1 MFGFLKK
8 LGKKSEPV
16 APLIPV
22 AVPPTHSSAAV
33 AEPVYAP
40 AATVRPAVRSTVMPR
55 QVTPMTPRV
64 PPVPARVAPTLRQ
77 APVPETPVYEF
88 SAAPENEPAPIFAPA
103 APDELVALP
112 LKKLWNRLN
121 PAVIQGAAHH
131 PNGDVSLQLPLS
143 LLRDKLAKGAV
154 RMPFTEFTNYISE
167 GLFPPSVEK
176 DGMEVDI
183 PVAAILP
190 LLKPE
195 YISRRPNQK
204 KTAVPDDISP
214 IFGPDGSPAP
224 GLRIADS
231 KRPAAAPAAAAKPA
245 PAPAP
250 IQARVPAPPISAPV
264 APIAMPEADPLVAE
278 VVVPPPAPIRNE
290 PIPAPKLD
298 PSLATLKPKPS
309 NGQGNGVAPSAPKS
323 APAVKAPSLS
333 APINR
338 APVPPAPIPVPV
350 APAPVA
356 PTSTAASAS
365 TTGGGSDT
373 LNIAVMD
380 LAAYW
385 SEKGK
390 NELSNLYRHTL
401 EIPMSTLES
410 GLKAGRL
417 VFQWREVRPWLR
429 LAPGNSMPTLQDDF
443 QIDLPLSIIAPR
455 FLEQRVHGK
464 AKPRFDIGEDIGDVF
479 EQRTPP
485 PTPSLTPSA
494 PVLGATAVPMEL
506 ATSQT
511 ASSKTGDTAFIT
523 ATAGKPLLEFGE
535 IFGQPEK
542 KHWTLA
548 EVTQKTT
555 TLRGVAGAVLGSM
568 DGLLVAGTWPND
580 VKGDAVAAF
589 LPQIFSRLLHFTK
602 ELKLDEPNNVTLMIG
617 NVPLQIFKAGTSFFT
632 VIGRAGENLPK
643 AQLNAIATRLG
654 TNFSGK

>member
-22 AVPPTHSSAAV
+22 ATPPSHSSSAAV

-64 PPVPARVAPTLRQ
+64 RPVPARVAPTLRQ
-77 APVPETPVYEF
+77 APVAETPVYEF
-88 SAAPENEPAPIFAPA
+88 PSEAVEEAPIFTQAPPA
-103 APDELVALP
+103 DELVALP

-131 PNGDVSLQLPLS
+131 PNGDASLQLPLS

-167 GLFPPSVEK
+167 GLFAPNTEK

-204 KTAVPDDISP
+204 KTAVPDDIAP

-231 KRPAAAPAAAAKPA
+231 KRPAAAPAATAKAAPS
-245 PAPAP
+245 PAP
-250 IQARVPAPPISAPV
+250 IQAKVPASPISAPV
-264 APIAMPEADPLVAE
+264 APIAMREAAPVVDE

-298 PSLATLKPKPS
+298 PSLATLKPKS
-309 NGQGNGVAPSAPKS
+309 SQGNGVAPSAPKA
-323 APAVKAPSLS
+323 APAIKAPSLS

-338 APVPPAPIPVPV
+338 APVPPTPIPVPV

-356 PTSTAASAS
+356 PAS
-365 TTGGGSDT
+365 TVASNNTASGAET
-373 LNIAVMD
+373 LNIAAMD
-380 LAAYW
+380 LAAFW

-390 NELSNLYRHTL
+390 TELSNLYRHTL

-429 LAPGNSMPTLQDDF
+429 LAPGNSMPSLQDEF
-443 QIDLPLSIIAPR
+443 QIELPLAIIAPR

-464 AKPRFDIGEDIGDVF
+464 SKPRFELKDDIGDVF
-479 EQRTPP
+479 EQKTPAP
-485 PTPSLTPSA
+485 APATAPSA
-494 PVLGATAVPMEL
+494 PMLGAVAVPMDL

-511 ASSKTGDTAFIT
+511 ASSKTGDTAFIS
-523 ATAGKPLLEFGE
+523 ASAGKPLLEFGE

-555 TLRGVAGAVLGSM
+555 SLRGVAGAVLGSM